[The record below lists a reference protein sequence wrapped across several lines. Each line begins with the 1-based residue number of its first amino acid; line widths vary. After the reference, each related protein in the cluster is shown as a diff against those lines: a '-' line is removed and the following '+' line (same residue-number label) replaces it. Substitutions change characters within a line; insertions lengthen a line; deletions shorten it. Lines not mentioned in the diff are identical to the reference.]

1 MALTKRMFVMRGFSC
16 TTDAMISARVCE
28 AAGAA
33 VRLVP
38 RPAAMGNA
46 ECGTAM
52 RSLPEQEEI
61 VARALEDVG
70 VVPADQI
77 TLEDYQ

>member
-28 AAGAA
+28 AAGAD

-52 RSLPEQEEI
+52 RSLPEQEDV

-70 VVPADQI
+70 VTPADQI

>member
-1 MALTKRMFVMRGFSC
+1 MALTMRTFVMRGFSC

-28 AAGAA
+28 AAGAQ

-52 RSLPEQEEI
+52 RSLPEQED
-61 VARALEDVG
+61 VVKQALEDVG
-70 VVPADQI
+70 VTPADMM